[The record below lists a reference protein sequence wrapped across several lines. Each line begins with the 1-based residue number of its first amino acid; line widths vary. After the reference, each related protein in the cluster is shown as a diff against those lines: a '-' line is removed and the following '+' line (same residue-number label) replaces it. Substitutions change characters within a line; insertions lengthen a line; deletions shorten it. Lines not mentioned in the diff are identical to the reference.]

1 MKIKEKFNRF
11 RARRNLINK
20 YKYLIEIDKL
30 LEEHEFNKILNGN
43 LNDKQMIKSREQL
56 VEIKLRLASQQ
67 EFVAF
72 LKSI

>member
-1 MKIKEKFNRF
+1 MKEKFNRF
-11 RARRNLINK
+11 RAKRSLINK
-20 YKYLIEIDKL
+20 YSYLIEVDKL

-56 VEIKLRLASQQ
+56 VEIKLRIASQK